1 MTRPRQRVER
11 TLVEKARSSRV
22 SRVQRRL
29 ECLEQDWEAQQAS
42 FMVTTGKS
50 GKHIAT
56 LADSILRATITV
68 FFAGMFFRDA
78 RSLDEVL
85 SPWGILGVLFFGFC
99 LVETVRT
106 DWKAV
111 CYVRARAAMVCER
124 ARLLEEL
131 EAASAKSR

>member
-1 MTRPRQRVER
+1 MTRTKDRAEH
-11 TLVEKARSSRV
+11 TLAEEARSSRV

-42 FMVTTGKS
+42 FMVRGKHS
-50 GKHIAT
+50 QHIAT
-56 LADSILRATITV
+56 LADTILRAAIAV
-68 FFAGMFFRDA
+68 FVAYALFHDA
-78 RSLDEVL
+78 RSMDDVL
-85 SPWGILGVLFFGFC
+85 SPGGIIGGLVFAFC

-111 CYVRARAAMVCER
+111 GYVRAREAMVRER

-131 EAASAKSR
+131 EAASHPPR

>member
-11 TLVEKARSSRV
+11 TLVETARSSRV

-56 LADSILRATITV
+56 LADTILRATITV
-68 FFAGMFFRDA
+68 FVAYALFHDA
-78 RSLDEVL
+78 RSMDDVL
-85 SPWGILGVLFFGFC
+85 SPGGIIGGLVFAFC

-111 CYVRARAAMVCER
+111 GYVRAREAMVRER

-131 EAASAKSR
+131 EAASHPPR

>member
-1 MTRPRQRVER
+1 MTRTKERAEHTRVEA
-11 TLVEKARSSRV
+11 ARSSRV

-42 FMVTTGKS
+42 FMIRGKNS
-50 GKHIAT
+50 QHIAT
-56 LADSILRATITV
+56 LADTILCATIAV
-68 FFAGMFFRDA
+68 FVAYACFHDA
-78 RSLDEVL
+78 RSMDDVL
-85 SPWGILGVLFFGFC
+85 SPGGILGGLVFGFC

-111 CYVRARAAMVCER
+111 GYVRARAAMVRER

-131 EAASAKSR
+131 EAASHPPR